1 MTPGVARD
9 RLAAIVLLAAAATA
23 ACAGGIR
30 VGPPVSDPAGVASE
44 ARSAAGP
51 DHSSLVRFTWSYA
64 DDQGSVEGEGVGRYT
79 PRDSFRVDLFSS
91 GDVGLA
97 AALVDG
103 RLSTSGEVEG
113 VELPGPA
120 FMYAMAGI
128 FHPAS
133 GTLQSAHETDRGRLL
148 VYSVDAGERRYL
160 VSEGRLHRLE
170 ERRRGELARRVVVEW
185 DSASTWPTSAEFR
198 DDEAPRRVRWTLVEA
213 GRAEGGFDADIYE
226 LPTRP

>member
-1 MTPGVARD
+1 M
-9 RLAAIVLLAAAATA
+9 
-23 ACAGGIR
+23 R
-30 VGPPVSDPAGVASE
+30 VGPLVPDPAGAASE
-44 ARSAAGP
+44 ARRAAGP
-51 DHSSLVRFTWSYA
+51 EHAALVRFTWSYA

-79 PRDSFRVDLFSS
+79 PRDSLRVDLFSS

-103 RLSTSGEVEG
+103 RLSASGEIEG

-133 GTLQSAHETDRGRLL
+133 GTLERAHEADGGRLL
-148 VYSVDAGERRYL
+148 VYSAEAGERRYL
-160 VSEGRLHRLE
+160 VREGRLLRLE
-170 ERRRGELARRVVVEW
+170 ERRRGEVAHRVVVEW
-185 DSASTWPTSAEFR
+185 DSASAWPASAEFR

-213 GRAEGGFDADIYE
+213 SRAAGGFDPDIYV
-226 LPTRP
+226 LPARP